1 MCYIFCVKY
10 IYILYVGAIRSL
22 VLPLLSN
29 YRINFADDLAFL
41 LEGVSGFR
49 LKKECSE
56 IQVHGLLAFPIFPFL
71 VGAYYGRGRVL
82 CVTHEEL
89 FGQQVGLKFKMLSHD
104 FKREKV
110 AKDQCTKLINLV
122 DLYLIC
128 VSGPLFTLFSRKSRF
143 SFKYNEIVKVKYDT
157 DIYTVYIEIFS
168 K

>member
-1 MCYIFCVKY
+1 
-10 IYILYVGAIRSL
+10 
-22 VLPLLSN
+22 
-29 YRINFADDLAFL
+29 LAFL

-157 DIYTVYIEIFS
+157 NIYIYKYSQSNTFLHEVSTQCRKLFRHSDPPTGREAGLPA
-168 K
+168 